1 MNKAEIIYS
10 VTEESGEARDNV
22 IPFIAYHTPAPKR
35 CLDMLLAKYY
45 GEKFCSEVK
54 MPVPE
59 KHVTPVL
66 SVPLAAARI
75 MMVTDGGLV
84 PKGNPDCL
92 PPSNAREFHAYGF
105 GFAERFEAEEYEV
118 SHQGYDHGD
127 VDEDPNRL
135 LPLDILREMTRAGEI
150 GGVYPRFLSTTGV
163 MMPSE
168 TARRIVREIAVRVSA
183 CSIDAVLIVSTCGTS
198 TRCGA
203 CIALALED
211 RGIPAVQIT
220 NLTEIAWSMG
230 VRHVEK
236 GASVGSPVGFAGL
249 SQQEERRRR
258 RRIVCSALRRL
269 CADFA

>member
-84 PKGNPDCL
+84 PTACRRPTRGSSTPMVSVLQSDSKPKNTKCL
-92 PPSNAREFHAYGF
+92 IRATITATSTK
-105 GFAERFEAEEYEV
+105 
-118 SHQGYDHGD
+118 
-127 VDEDPNRL
+127 
-135 LPLDILREMTRAGEI
+135 TR
-150 GGVYPRFLSTTGV
+150 T
-163 MMPSE
+163 
-168 TARRIVREIAVRVSA
+168 A
-183 CSIDAVLIVSTCGTS
+183 CSRWISCG
-198 TRCGA
+198 R
-203 CIALALED
+203 
-211 RGIPAVQIT
+211 
-220 NLTEIAWSMG
+220 
-230 VRHVEK
+230 
-236 GASVGSPVGFAGL
+236 
-249 SQQEERRRR
+249 
-258 RRIVCSALRRL
+258 
-269 CADFA
+269 

>member
-105 GFAERFEAEEYEV
+105 GFAERFKAEEYEV

-135 LPLDILREMTRAGEI
+135 LPLDILREMTRA
-150 GGVYPRFLSTTGV
+150 S
-163 MMPSE
+163 
-168 TARRIVREIAVRVSA
+168 
-183 CSIDAVLIVSTCGTS
+183 
-198 TRCGA
+198 
-203 CIALALED
+203 
-211 RGIPAVQIT
+211 
-220 NLTEIAWSMG
+220 
-230 VRHVEK
+230 
-236 GASVGSPVGFAGL
+236 
-249 SQQEERRRR
+249 
-258 RRIVCSALRRL
+258 
-269 CADFA
+269 

>member
-1 MNKAEIIYS
+1 MGKKVE
-10 VTEESGEARDNV
+10 
-22 IPFIAYHTPAPKR
+22 H
-35 CLDMLLAKYY
+35 
-45 GEKFCSEVK
+45 
-54 MPVPE
+54 
-59 KHVTPVL
+59 
-66 SVPLAAARI
+66 
-75 MMVTDGGLV
+75 
-84 PKGNPDCL
+84 
-92 PPSNAREFHAYGF
+92 
-105 GFAERFEAEEYEV
+105 
-118 SHQGYDHGD
+118 
-127 VDEDPNRL
+127 
-135 LPLDILREMTRAGEI
+135 PLDILREMTRAGEI

-168 TARRIVREIAVRVSA
+168 TARRIGREIAVRVSA

-220 NLTEIAWSMG
+220 NLTEIAC
-230 VRHVEK
+230 
-236 GASVGSPVGFAGL
+236 ASVGSPVGFAGL